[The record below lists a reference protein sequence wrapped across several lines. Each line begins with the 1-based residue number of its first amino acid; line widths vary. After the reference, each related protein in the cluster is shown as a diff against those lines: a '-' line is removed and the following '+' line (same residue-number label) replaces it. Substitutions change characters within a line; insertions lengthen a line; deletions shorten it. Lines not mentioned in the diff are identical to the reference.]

1 MAVVNEIIRV
11 EENGAL
17 SFGNYELQEKTKVVD
32 FEVEGRFY
40 KAKTFYEVTKLKR
53 DGALVYESLPG
64 TAVHEFKVT
73 DNGVSFEV
81 EGNGSSQITMEL
93 EPATDY
99 KLIISDVTVGN
110 IRSTVSGKLS
120 FSVDCAKEAQT
131 VEIKKVK

>member
-1 MAVVNEIIRV
+1 MH
-11 EENGAL
+11 
-17 SFGNYELQEKTKVVD
+17 Q
-32 FEVEGRFY
+32 
-40 KAKTFYEVTKLKR
+40 
-53 DGALVYESLPG
+53 
-64 TAVHEFKVT
+64 FKVT